1 MFLLIPYSPPL
12 PPPAPLPLP
21 PPLSLSLSRS
31 QSLFSVSL
39 YSLVLIIIR
48 PVYYIDCVLRCVS
61 VFSIFIAFFR
71 FRKSLS
77 IINSHLVSVFFTHY
91 DSLLSLS
98 IVVSSTFFSFFF
110 LLLGYSF
117 YTLLLLYSIALFFF
131 FVSFIFNVYECVFLS
146 DLFRFVSHFFCVCVC
161 LSVCVRVCLF
171 FWQSFFVVCFVM
183 IFLYRLCFL
192 SIELRR

>member
-1 MFLLIPYSPPL
+1 MISACFLFRCVFVDPYSPP
-12 PPPAPLPLP
+12 PPPAPLPPL

-31 QSLFSVSL
+31 LSLFSVSL

-110 LLLGYSF
+110 YYLVTLFILYFYS
-117 YTLLLLYSIALFFF
+117 TLSLFFF
-131 FVSFIFNVYECVFLS
+131 FFFIYLQ
-146 DLFRFVSHFFCVCVC
+146 C
-161 LSVCVRVCLF
+161 L
-171 FWQSFFVVCFVM
+171 
-183 IFLYRLCFL
+183 
-192 SIELRR
+192 